1 MTSMI
6 NRHTNGKSPVSE
18 ISAIIG
24 QPITIAGRIVRRFR
38 ERRELNRMLSFPDY
52 LLKDIGLRRDEM
64 QRKAL
69 DPLWRE

>member
-6 NRHTNGKSPVSE
+6 FRHPNGKSLVSE
-18 ISAIIG
+18 ISAFLRH
-24 QPITIAGRIVRRFR
+24 PITIAGRIVRRIQ
-38 ERRELNRMLSFPDY
+38 ERRELNRVLSFPDY
-52 LLKDIGLRRDEM
+52 LLKDIGVQRNDM

>member
-6 NRHTNGKSPVSE
+6 KRHPNGKSQVSE
-18 ISAIIG
+18 MAALLG
-24 QPITIAGRIVRRFR
+24 QPIAFAGRIVRRFQ
-38 ERRELNRMLSFPDY
+38 ERRELNRVLSFPDY
-52 LLKDIGLRRDEM
+52 LLKDIGVQRNDI

>member
-6 NRHTNGKSPVSE
+6 NRHTNGNSMASQMP
-18 ISAIIG
+18 AFLG
-24 QPITIAGRIVRRFR
+24 QPISFAGRIVRRFQ
-38 ERRELNRMLSFPDY
+38 ERRELNRVLSFPDY
-52 LLKDIGLRRDEM
+52 LLKDIGVQRNDI

>member
-6 NRHTNGKSPVSE
+6 NRHPTGHSKAGGMSAFLGHPV
-18 ISAIIG
+18 
-24 QPITIAGRIVRRFR
+24 TTAGRIVRRVR

-52 LLKDIGLRRDEM
+52 LLKDIGVRRDEM

>member
-6 NRHTNGKSPVSE
+6 NRHPHGHSQVSE
-18 ISAIIG
+18 IAAFLG
-24 QPITIAGRIVRRFR
+24 QPVALAVRVVRRVR
-38 ERRELNRMLSFPDY
+38 ERRELNRILGFPDY
-52 LLKDIGLRRDEM
+52 LLKDIGVQRNDM

>member
-6 NRHTNGKSPVSE
+6 NRHPNGKSQVSE
-18 ISAIIG
+18 MAAFLG
-24 QPITIAGRIVRRFR
+24 QPITIAGRIVRRIR
-38 ERRELNRMLSFPDY
+38 QRRELNRMLSFPDY
-52 LLKDIGLRRDEM
+52 LLKDIGVRRDEM

>member
-6 NRHTNGKSPVSE
+6 KRHPNGNSLVSE
-18 ISAIIG
+18 MLASIG
-24 QPITIAGRIVRRFR
+24 QPIALAARIVRRIQ
-38 ERRELNRMLSFPDY
+38 ERRELNRILSFPDY
-52 LLKDIGLRRDEM
+52 LLKDIGLQRNDV